1 MDEFLS
7 EKEQIQYI
15 RDWWRDNRMYIFIF
29 GFVVIGSV
37 AGTNT
42 WKASVIN
49 EQIAASS
56 LYESLAVEISENNL
70 ESGELIAEEIYS
82 EYSESIYADQARLAM
97 AYFYMSQ
104 SRDEDAA
111 EELRGLIESSENNEM
126 ILIANMRLAKILL
139 YQSKYQEVLDLLE
152 GNLGHAFET
161 KYSELIV
168 DAYLGLEDY
177 ENAEFAYMNALK
189 DTGSP
194 QVIDAALLQMKIND
208 LPQQNT
214 VNSETQDESLGA
226 ES

>member
-42 WKASVIN
+42 WKASVLN

-161 KYSELIV
+161 KYSELIG

-214 VNSETQDESLGA
+214 VNTETQDESLGA

>member
-42 WKASVIN
+42 WKASVLN

-111 EELRGLIESSENNEM
+111 DELRGLIKSSENNEM

-161 KYSELIV
+161 KYSELIG

-214 VNSETQDESLGA
+214 VNTETQDESLGA

>member
-42 WKASVIN
+42 WKVSVIN

-161 KYSELIV
+161 KYSELIG

-214 VNSETQDESLGA
+214 VNTETQDESLGA

>member
-1 MDEFLS
+1 VDEFLS

-161 KYSELIV
+161 KYSELIG

>member
-161 KYSELIV
+161 KYSELIG

-177 ENAEFAYMNALK
+177 ENAEFAYMKALK

-194 QVIDAALLQMKIND
+194 QVIDAAL
-208 LPQQNT
+208 
-214 VNSETQDESLGA
+214 
-226 ES
+226 

>member
-1 MDEFLS
+1 
-7 EKEQIQYI
+7 
-15 RDWWRDNRMYIFIF
+15 MYIFIF

-42 WKASVIN
+42 WKASVLN

-161 KYSELIV
+161 KYSELIG

>member
-70 ESGELIAEEIYS
+70 ES
-82 EYSESIYADQARLAM
+82 
-97 AYFYMSQ
+97 
-104 SRDEDAA
+104 
-111 EELRGLIESSENNEM
+111 
-126 ILIANMRLAKILL
+126 
-139 YQSKYQEVLDLLE
+139 
-152 GNLGHAFET
+152 
-161 KYSELIV
+161 
-168 DAYLGLEDY
+168 
-177 ENAEFAYMNALK
+177 
-189 DTGSP
+189 
-194 QVIDAALLQMKIND
+194 
-208 LPQQNT
+208 
-214 VNSETQDESLGA
+214 
-226 ES
+226 